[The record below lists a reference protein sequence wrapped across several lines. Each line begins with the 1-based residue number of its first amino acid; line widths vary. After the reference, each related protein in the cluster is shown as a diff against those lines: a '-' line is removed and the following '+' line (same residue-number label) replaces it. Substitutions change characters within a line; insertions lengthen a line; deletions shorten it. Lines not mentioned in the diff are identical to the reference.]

1 MSKAKRYRQSVLLS
15 ALPVLLFDVR
25 DKQRRLDR
33 VLEAVVSHCD
43 PERPVNHEVVGRMR
57 GHDD

>member
-15 ALPVLLFDVR
+15 SLPELLFDVR
-25 DKQRRLDR
+25 DAQRRLDR

-43 PERPVNHEVVGRMR
+43 PESLVHHEVLGRIR
-57 GHDD
+57 GHED